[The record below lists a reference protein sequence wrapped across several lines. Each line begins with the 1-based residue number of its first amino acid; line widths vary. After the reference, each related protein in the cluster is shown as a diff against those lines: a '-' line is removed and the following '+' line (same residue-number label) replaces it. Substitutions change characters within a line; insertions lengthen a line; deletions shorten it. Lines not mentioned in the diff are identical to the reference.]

1 LSAPRALYSANPFT
15 GARAHGQK
23 AGNLETIFIISV
35 FVVGYA
41 YLLYPMIVVA
51 WSRLRHRR
59 VEKRYRQIPVSIV
72 IAARNEEANISA
84 RIENLLAQEYP
95 RDLLEIIVVS
105 DGSTDRTSELAR
117 LYAGQGVQLLE
128 CSTPVGKATALNI
141 GVAAATRDVVVF
153 ADARQ
158 RFSPNAIAEL
168 VSVFHDEA
176 VGAVSGELIL
186 VAGNEVGEVH
196 EGVGLYWQYEK
207 LIRRSESAI
216 ASVVGATGSI
226 YAVRRAL
233 YVPLAPNTLLDDF
246 LVPMRIVLAGY
257 RVIFLRAA
265 RAFDFSS
272 QTASREFSRKVRTL
286 AGNFQAVAMEPRLLD
301 PRANPVLFQFVSH
314 KLLRLVVPYFCLT
327 AWVSSA
333 LIDHPVYRALFW
345 TQTLFYAIG
354 LLNLTPLKSARLA
367 AFPRV
372 SWTFMVMNAAAV
384 AGLWMYLT
392 REEHE
397 IWRKT

>member
-1 LSAPRALYSANPFT
+1 MELV
-15 GARAHGQK
+15 
-23 AGNLETIFIISV
+23 FIISAA
-35 FVVGYA
+35 VVVYA
-41 YLLYPMIVVA
+41 YVAYPMIVVA
-51 WSRLRHRR
+51 WSRLRFRR
-59 VEKRYRQIPVSIV
+59 VEKRYRQMPVSIV

-95 RDLLEIIVVS
+95 SDLLEIIIVS
-105 DGSTDRTSELAR
+105 DGSNDRTAELAR
-117 LYAGQGVQLLE
+117 LYAGNGVQLLE

-141 GVAAATRDVVVF
+141 GVAAATRDIVVF

-158 RFSPNAIAEL
+158 RFSPNAVAEL
-168 VSVFHDEA
+168 VSVFHDQA

-186 VAGNEVGEVH
+186 VAGEEIGEVH
-196 EGVGLYWQYEK
+196 EGVDLYWQYEK
-207 LIRRSESAI
+207 MIRRSESAI

-265 RAFDFSS
+265 RAFDFASP
-272 QTASREFSRKVRTL
+272 TASHEFARKVRTL

-301 PRANPVLFQFVSH
+301 PRVNPVLFQFVSH
-314 KLLRLVVPYFCLT
+314 KLMRLVVPYFCLS
-327 AWVSSA
+327 AWVASA
-333 LIDHPVYRALFW
+333 MLDQPAYRALFFA
-345 TQTLFYAIG
+345 QTIFYGIG
-354 LLNLTPLKSARLA
+354 LLNLTPLKSARLSSLS
-367 AFPRV
+367 RV

-392 REEHE
+392 RAEHE

>member
-1 LSAPRALYSANPFT
+1 VELVFLVSAL
-15 GARAHGQK
+15 
-23 AGNLETIFIISV
+23 
-35 FVVGYA
+35 VVSYA
-41 YLLYPMIVVA
+41 YVLYPVIVVA
-51 WSRLRHRR
+51 WSRLFHRR
-59 VEKRYRQIPVSIV
+59 VEKRYRQIPVSVV
-72 IAARNEEANISA
+72 IAARNEEKNISA

-95 RDLLEIIVVS
+95 RDLLEIIIVT
-105 DGSTDRTSELAR
+105 DGCSDRTAELAR
-117 LYAGQGVQLLE
+117 LHAGPGLQVLE
-128 CSTPVGKATALNI
+128 CATPVGKATALNI
-141 GVAAATRDVVVF
+141 GVAAATRDIVVF

-158 RFSPNAIAEL
+158 SFSPNAIAEL
-168 VSVFHDEA
+168 VSVFHDAA

-186 VAGNEVGEVH
+186 VRGAEIGEVH

-226 YAVRRAL
+226 YAVRREL

-257 RVIFLRAA
+257 RVVFLRAA

-272 QTASREFSRKVRTL
+272 ATTSREFSRKVRTL

-314 KLLRLVVPYFCLT
+314 KLLRLVVPYFCLI

-333 LIDHPVYRALFW
+333 MIDKPVYRALFVA
-345 TQTLFYAIG
+345 QTLFYAIG
-354 LLNLTPLKSARLA
+354 LLNLTPLKPTRVTALV
-367 AFPRV
+367 RV

>member
-1 LSAPRALYSANPFT
+1 VKTVFFLSA
-15 GARAHGQK
+15 
-23 AGNLETIFIISV
+23 
-35 FVVGYA
+35 FVVVYA
-41 YLLYPMIVVA
+41 YVVYPAIVVV
-51 WSRLRHRR
+51 WSHLRRRR
-59 VEKRYRQIPVSIV
+59 VEKRYRQTPVSVV

-95 RDLLEIIVVS
+95 RELVEIIVVS
-105 DGSTDRTSELAR
+105 DGSTDRTAELAR
-117 LYAGQGVQLLE
+117 LHAADGVQLLE
-128 CSTPVGKATALNI
+128 CTTPVGKATALNI
-141 GVAAATRDVVVF
+141 GVAAAKHDIVVF

-168 VSVFHDEA
+168 VSVFHDQN

-186 VAGNEVGEVH
+186 VAHDAAGDVH
-196 EGVGLYWQYEK
+196 EGVGLYWRYEK

-216 ASVVGATGSI
+216 SSVVGATGSI

-257 RVIFLRAA
+257 RVIFVRAA

-272 QTASREFSRKVRTL
+272 QTTTREFSRKVRTL

-301 PRANPVLFQFVSH
+301 PRANPVLFQFISH
-314 KLLRLVVPYFCLT
+314 KLLRLVVPYFCVA
-327 AWVSSA
+327 AWITSGLVNQ
-333 LIDHPVYRALFW
+333 PVYRALFVA
-345 TQTLFYAIG
+345 QTLFYAVG
-354 LLNLTPLKSARLA
+354 LMNLTRLKTSRVGALA
-367 AFPRV
+367 RV

>member
-1 LSAPRALYSANPFT
+1 VGIEPAPGL
-15 GARAHGQK
+15 Q
-23 AGNLETIFIISV
+23 V
-35 FVVGYA
+35 
-41 YLLYPMIVVA
+41 
-51 WSRLRHRR
+51 
-59 VEKRYRQIPVSIV
+59 
-72 IAARNEEANISA
+72 
-84 RIENLLAQEYP
+84 
-95 RDLLEIIVVS
+95 
-105 DGSTDRTSELAR
+105 
-117 LYAGQGVQLLE
+117 LE
-128 CSTPVGKATALNI
+128 CATPVGKATALNI
-141 GVAAATRDVVVF
+141 GVAAATRDIVVF

-158 RFSPNAIAEL
+158 SFSPNAIAEL
-168 VSVFHDEA
+168 VSVFHDAA

-186 VAGNEVGEVH
+186 VRGAEIGEVH

-226 YAVRRAL
+226 YAVRREL

-257 RVIFLRAA
+257 RVVFLRAA

-272 QTASREFSRKVRTL
+272 ATTSREFSRKVRTL

-314 KLLRLVVPYFCLT
+314 KLLRLVVPYFCLI

-333 LIDHPVYRALFW
+333 MIDKPVYRALFVA
-345 TQTLFYAIG
+345 QTLFYAIG
-354 LLNLTPLKSARLA
+354 LLNLTPLKPTRVTALV
-367 AFPRV
+367 RV

>member
-1 LSAPRALYSANPFT
+1 VEGVFIFSAA
-15 GARAHGQK
+15 
-23 AGNLETIFIISV
+23 
-35 FVVGYA
+35 VVAYA
-41 YLLYPMIVVA
+41 YLAYPVIVFTWA
-51 WSRLRHRR
+51 KLRARR
-59 VEKRYRQIPVSIV
+59 VEKRYRQTPVSVV
-72 IAARNEEANISA
+72 IAARDEEANISS

-95 RDLLEIIVVS
+95 RELLEIIVVS
-105 DGSTDRTSELAR
+105 DGSTDRTAELAR

-141 GVAAATRDVVVF
+141 GVAAATRDIVVF

-158 RFSPNAIAEL
+158 RFSPNAVAEL
-168 VSVFHDEA
+168 VSVFHDPA
-176 VGAVSGELIL
+176 VGAVSGELVL
-186 VAGNEVGEVH
+186 VAGDEVGEVH
-196 EGVGLYWQYEK
+196 EGVGLYWKYEK
-207 LIRRSESAI
+207 LIRRSESAVN
-216 ASVVGATGSI
+216 SVVGATGSI

-246 LVPMRIVLAGY
+246 LVPMRVVLAGY
-257 RVIFLRAA
+257 RVIFIRGA

-272 QTASREFSRKVRTL
+272 PTASREFSRKVRTL

-314 KLLRLVVPYFCLT
+314 KLLRLVVPYCCLA

-333 LIDHPVYRALFW
+333 MLAHPAFRAIFVA
-345 TQTLFYAIG
+345 QTLFYALG
-354 LLNLTPLKSARLA
+354 LLHLTPWRSARAA
-367 AFPRV
+367 AFSRV
-372 SWTFMVMNAAAV
+372 SWTFTVMNAAAV

>member
-1 LSAPRALYSANPFT
+1 MT
-15 GARAHGQK
+15 V
-23 AGNLETIFIISV
+23 ETIFIVSAL
-35 FVVGYA
+35 VVGYA
-41 YLLYPMIVVA
+41 YVIYPLIVLA

-59 VEKRYRQIPVSIV
+59 VEKRYRQIPVSVV

-95 RDLLEIIVVS
+95 RELLEIIVVS
-105 DGSTDRTSELAR
+105 DGSTDRTAELVR
-117 LYAGQGVQLLE
+117 LHAGQVQLLE
-128 CSTPVGKATALNI
+128 CATPVGKATALNI
-141 GVAAATRDVVVF
+141 GVAAATRDIVVF

-168 VSVFHDEA
+168 VSVFHDQA

-186 VAGNEVGEVH
+186 VAGDEVGEVH

-272 QTASREFSRKVRTL
+272 ATAAREFSRKVRTL
-286 AGNFQAVAMEPRLLD
+286 AGNYQAVAMEPRLLD

-314 KLLRLVVPYFCLT
+314 KLLRLVVPYFCLA
-327 AWVSSA
+327 AWITSA
-333 LIDHPVYRALFW
+333 MLMQQPVYRVLFVV
-345 TQTLFYAIG
+345 QTLFYTMG

-367 AFPRV
+367 AMPRV
-372 SWTFMVMNAAAV
+372 SWTFTVMNAAAV

-392 REEHE
+392 RDENE

>member
-1 LSAPRALYSANPFT
+1 MIGLFIVSAA
-15 GARAHGQK
+15 
-23 AGNLETIFIISV
+23 
-35 FVVGYA
+35 VVLYA
-41 YLLYPMIVVA
+41 YLAYPAIVMA
-51 WSRLRHRR
+51 WAALRARR
-59 VEKRYRQIPVSIV
+59 VEKRYRQIPVSVV
-72 IAARNEEANISA
+72 IAARNEEDNISS

-95 RDLLEIIVVS
+95 RELLEIIVVS
-105 DGSTDRTSELAR
+105 DGSTDRTAELTR
-117 LYAGQGVQLLE
+117 LYAAERVQLLE
-128 CSTPVGKATALNI
+128 CSAPVGKATALNI
-141 GVAAATRDVVVF
+141 GVAAATRDIVVF

-168 VSVFHDEA
+168 VSVFHDPA

-186 VAGNEVGEVH
+186 VAGDEVGEVH
-196 EGVGLYWQYEK
+196 EGVGLYWRYEK

-257 RVIFLRAA
+257 RVIFIRAA

-272 QTASREFSRKVRTL
+272 STASKEFSRKVRTL

-314 KLLRLVVPYFCLT
+314 KLVRLVVPYCCVAAL
-327 AWVSSA
+327 VSSA
-333 LIDHPVYRALFW
+333 LLEAPFFRAAFFA
-345 TQTLFYAIG
+345 QVLFYAAG
-354 LLNLTPLKSARLA
+354 LLVLTPLRNSRLA
-367 AFPRV
+367 AMSRV
-372 SWTFMVMNAAAV
+372 SWTFIVMNAAAV
-384 AGLWMYLT
+384 VGLWFYLT
-392 REEHE
+392 RDEHE

>member
-1 LSAPRALYSANPFT
+1 VELVFLVSAL
-15 GARAHGQK
+15 
-23 AGNLETIFIISV
+23 
-35 FVVGYA
+35 VVSYA
-41 YLLYPMIVVA
+41 YVLYPVIVVA
-51 WSRLRHRR
+51 WSRLFHRR
-59 VEKRYRQIPVSIV
+59 VEKRYRQIPVSVV
-72 IAARNEEANISA
+72 IAARNEEKNISA

-95 RDLLEIIVVS
+95 RDLLEIIIVT
-105 DGSTDRTSELAR
+105 DGCSDRTAELAR
-117 LYAGQGVQLLE
+117 LHAGPGLQVLE
-128 CSTPVGKATALNI
+128 CATPVGKATALNI
-141 GVAAATRDVVVF
+141 GVAAATRDIVVF

-158 RFSPNAIAEL
+158 SFSPNAIAEL
-168 VSVFHDEA
+168 VSVFHDAA

-186 VAGNEVGEVH
+186 VQGAEIGEVH

-226 YAVRRAL
+226 YAVRREL

-257 RVIFLRAA
+257 RVVFLRAA

-272 QTASREFSRKVRTL
+272 ATTSREFSRKVRTL

-314 KLLRLVVPYFCLT
+314 KLLRLVVPYFCLI

-333 LIDHPVYRALFW
+333 MIDKPVYRALFVA
-345 TQTLFYAIG
+345 QTLFYAIG
-354 LLNLTPLKSARLA
+354 LLNLTPLKPTRVTALV
-367 AFPRV
+367 RV

>member
-1 LSAPRALYSANPFT
+1 
-15 GARAHGQK
+15 
-23 AGNLETIFIISV
+23 
-35 FVVGYA
+35 
-41 YLLYPMIVVA
+41 M
-51 WSRLRHRR
+51 
-59 VEKRYRQIPVSIV
+59 PVSVV
-72 IAARNEEANISA
+72 IAARNEEKNISA

-95 RDLLEIIVVS
+95 RELLEIIIVT
-105 DGSTDRTSELAR
+105 DGCSDRTAELAR
-117 LYAGQGVQLLE
+117 LHAGQGLQVLE
-128 CSTPVGKATALNI
+128 CATPVGKATALNI
-141 GVAAATRDVVVF
+141 GVAAARCDIVVF

-158 RFSPNAIAEL
+158 SFSPNAIAEL
-168 VSVFHDEA
+168 VSVFHDPA

-186 VAGNEVGEVH
+186 VQGDEIGEIH

-207 LIRRSESAI
+207 LIRRCESAI

-226 YAVRRAL
+226 YAVRREL

-272 QTASREFSRKVRTL
+272 ATASHEFSRKVRTL
-286 AGNFQAVAMEPRLLD
+286 AGNFQAVAMEPRLLS
-301 PRANPVLFQFVSH
+301 PRANPVLFQFISH

-327 AWVSSA
+327 AWISSA
-333 LIDHPVYRALFW
+333 LIDQPVYRALFVA
-345 TQTLFYAIG
+345 QTLFYVIG
-354 LLNLTPLKSARLA
+354 LLNLIPLKANRLTPLA
-367 AFPRV
+367 RV

-392 REEHE
+392 REGHE

>member
-1 LSAPRALYSANPFT
+1 MTGVFIVSAA
-15 GARAHGQK
+15 
-23 AGNLETIFIISV
+23 
-35 FVVGYA
+35 VVLYA
-41 YLLYPMIVVA
+41 YLAYPAIVMA
-51 WSRLRHRR
+51 WAALRAHR
-59 VEKRYRQIPVSIV
+59 VEKRYRQIPVSVV

-95 RDLLEIIVVS
+95 RELLQIIVVS
-105 DGSTDRTSELAR
+105 DGSSDRTAELAR
-117 LYAGQGVQLLE
+117 LYAAQGVQLLE
-128 CSTPVGKATALNI
+128 CSAPVGKATALNI
-141 GVAAATRDVVVF
+141 GVAAATRDIVVF

-168 VSVFHDEA
+168 VSVFHDPA

-186 VAGNEVGEVH
+186 VAGEEAGEVH
-196 EGVGLYWQYEK
+196 EGVGLYWRYEK

-257 RVIFLRAA
+257 RVIFIRAA

-272 QTASREFSRKVRTL
+272 STAAKEFSRKVRTL

-301 PRANPVLFQFVSH
+301 PRVNPVLFQFVSH
-314 KLLRLVVPYFCLT
+314 KLVRLVVPYCCIAAL
-327 AWVSSA
+327 VSSA
-333 LIDHPVYRALFW
+333 ALDAPFFRAAFIV
-345 TQTLFYAIG
+345 QVLFYGAG
-354 LLNLTPLKSARLA
+354 LLMLTPLRSSRLA
-367 AFPRV
+367 AISRV
-372 SWTFMVMNAAAV
+372 SWTFIVMNAAAV
-384 AGLWMYLT
+384 VGLWFYLT
-392 REEHE
+392 RDEHE

>member
-1 LSAPRALYSANPFT
+1 MEGIFFVSAA
-15 GARAHGQK
+15 
-23 AGNLETIFIISV
+23 
-35 FVVGYA
+35 VVVYA
-41 YLLYPMIVVA
+41 YLAYPIIVVA
-51 WSRLRHRR
+51 WAKLRARR
-59 VEKRYRQIPVSIV
+59 VEKRYRQMPVSVV
-72 IAARNEEANISA
+72 IAARNEEDNISA

-95 RDLLEIIVVS
+95 RELLEIIVVS
-105 DGSTDRTSELAR
+105 DGSTDRTAELAR

-128 CSTPVGKATALNI
+128 CSAPVGKATALNI
-141 GVAAATRDVVVF
+141 GVAAATRDIVVF

-168 VSVFHDEA
+168 VSVFHDPA

-186 VAGNEVGEVH
+186 VAGEDVGEVH
-196 EGVGLYWQYEK
+196 EGVGLYWRYEK

-257 RVIFLRAA
+257 RVIFIRAA
-265 RAFDFSS
+265 RAFDFTSS
-272 QTASREFSRKVRTL
+272 TASREFSRKVRTL

-314 KLLRLVVPYFCLT
+314 KLARLVVPYFCVG

-333 LIDHPVYRALFW
+333 MLEAPVFRAAFIA
-345 TQTLFYAIG
+345 QTLFYAAG
-354 LLNLTPLKSARLA
+354 LLMLTPLRSSRMGAIS
-367 AFPRV
+367 RV
-372 SWTFMVMNAAAV
+372 SWTFVVMNAAAV

-392 REEHE
+392 RDEHE
-397 IWRKT
+397 IWRKS

>member
-1 LSAPRALYSANPFT
+1 MSGVFIVSAAVIL
-15 GARAHGQK
+15 
-23 AGNLETIFIISV
+23 
-35 FVVGYA
+35 YA
-41 YLLYPMIVVA
+41 YLAYPMIVMTWAV
-51 WSRLRHRR
+51 LRARR
-59 VEKRYRQIPVSIV
+59 VEKRYRQMPVSIV

-95 RDLLEIIVVS
+95 HELLEIIVVS
-105 DGSTDRTSELAR
+105 DGSTDRTAELAR
-117 LYAGQGVQLLE
+117 LYAGRGVQLLE
-128 CSTPVGKATALNI
+128 CSSPVGKATALNI
-141 GVAAATRDVVVF
+141 GVAEATRDVVVF

-168 VSVFHDEA
+168 VSVFHDPD

-186 VAGNEVGEVH
+186 VAGEDVGEVH
-196 EGVGLYWQYEK
+196 EGVGLYWKYEK

-226 YAVRRAL
+226 YAVRREL

-257 RVIFLRAA
+257 RVIFIRAA

-272 QTASREFSRKVRTL
+272 STASVEFSRKVRTL

-314 KLLRLVVPYFCLT
+314 KLVRLVVPYCCVA
-327 AWVSSA
+327 AWFSSA
-333 LIDHPVYRALFW
+333 MLDGPFFRAVFIA
-345 TQTLFYAIG
+345 QSLFYLAG
-354 LLNLTPLKSARLA
+354 LLMLTPLRSSRIA
-367 AFPRV
+367 AISRV
-372 SWTFMVMNAAAV
+372 SWTFVVMNAAAV
-384 AGLWMYLT
+384 VGLWFYLT

-397 IWRKT
+397 IWRKS

>member
-1 LSAPRALYSANPFT
+1 
-15 GARAHGQK
+15 
-23 AGNLETIFIISV
+23 LETIFIISA
-35 FVVGYA
+35 FVIAYA
-41 YLLYPMIVVA
+41 YVIYPMIVVA
-51 WSRLRHRR
+51 WAHLRHRR
-59 VEKRYRQIPVSIV
+59 VEKRYRQMPVSIV

-95 RDLLEIIVVS
+95 HDLLEIIVVS
-105 DGSTDRTSELAR
+105 DGSSDRTAELAR
-117 LYAGQGVQLLE
+117 LYAGRGVQLLE
-128 CSTPVGKATALNI
+128 CATPVGKATALNI
-141 GVAAATRDVVVF
+141 GVAAATRDIVVF

-168 VSVFHDEA
+168 VSVFHDQA

-186 VAGNEVGEVH
+186 VAGDEIGEVH
-196 EGVGLYWQYEK
+196 EGVGLYWKYEK
-207 LIRRSESAI
+207 LIRRSESKI

-226 YAVRRAL
+226 YAVRRRL

-265 RAFDFSS
+265 RAFDFPSATTS
-272 QTASREFSRKVRTL
+272 HEFSRKVRTL

-314 KLLRLVVPYFCLT
+314 KLLRLIVPYFCIA
-327 AWVSSA
+327 AWVTSA
-333 LIDHPVYRALFW
+333 LVDQPVYRVLFVV
-345 TQTLFYAIG
+345 QTCFYTLG
-354 LLNLTPLKSARLA
+354 LVNLTPFKSSRLA
-367 AFPRV
+367 ALSRV

>member
-1 LSAPRALYSANPFT
+1 VL
-15 GARAHGQK
+15 G
-23 AGNLETIFIISV
+23 IFIVSAA
-35 FVVGYA
+35 VVLYA
-41 YLLYPMIVVA
+41 YLAYPVIVMA
-51 WSRLRHRR
+51 WAMLRARR

-72 IAARNEEANISA
+72 IAARNEEANISS

-95 RDLLEIIVVS
+95 RELLEIIVVS
-105 DGSTDRTSELAR
+105 DGSTDRTAELAR
-117 LYAGQGVQLLE
+117 LYSGRGVQLLE
-128 CSTPVGKATALNI
+128 CSSPVGKATALNI

-168 VSVFHDEA
+168 VSVFHDRA

-186 VAGNEVGEVH
+186 VAGADIGEVH
-196 EGVGLYWQYEK
+196 EGVGLYWKYEK

-226 YAVRRAL
+226 YAVRREL

-272 QTASREFSRKVRTL
+272 ATASHEFSRKVRTL

-301 PRANPVLFQFVSH
+301 PRVNPVLFQFVSH
-314 KLLRLVVPYFCLT
+314 KLVRLVVPYCCVA
-327 AWVSSA
+327 AWFSSA
-333 LIDHPVYRALFW
+333 LLDPAFFRAAFIA
-345 TQTLFYAIG
+345 QTLFYLSG
-354 LLNLTPLKSARLA
+354 LLMLTPLRASRIA
-367 AFPRV
+367 AISRV
-372 SWTFMVMNAAAV
+372 SWTFIVMNAAAV
-384 AGLWMYLT
+384 VGLWFYLT

>member
-1 LSAPRALYSANPFT
+1 ME
-15 GARAHGQK
+15 GV
-23 AGNLETIFIISV
+23 FIISV
-35 FVVGYA
+35 LVIAYA
-41 YLLYPMIVVA
+41 YIIYPMIVVA

-59 VEKRYRQIPVSIV
+59 VEKRYRQMPVSIV
-72 IAARNEEANISA
+72 IAARNEEPNITA

-95 RDLLEIIVVS
+95 RDLLEIIIVA
-105 DGSTDRTSELAR
+105 DGCSDRTAELAR
-117 LYAGQGVQLLE
+117 LYAGRGVQLLE
-128 CSTPVGKATALNI
+128 CATPVGKATALNI
-141 GVAAATRDVVVF
+141 GVAAATRDIVVF

-168 VSVFHDEA
+168 VSVFHDQA

-186 VAGNEVGEVH
+186 VAGEDAGEVH
-196 EGVGLYWQYEK
+196 EGVGLYWRYAK

-272 QTASREFSRKVRTL
+272 ATASKEFSRKVRTL

-301 PRANPVLFQFVSH
+301 PRVNPVLFQFVSH
-314 KLLRLVVPYFCLT
+314 KLLRLVVPYFCIT

-333 LIDHPVYRALFW
+333 LLDGPVYRAFFVA
-345 TQTLFYAIG
+345 QTLFYALG
-354 LLNLTPLKSARLA
+354 LVNLTPFRSSRIA
-367 AFPRV
+367 ALSRI

-392 REEHE
+392 RDHHE

>member
-1 LSAPRALYSANPFT
+1 VE
-15 GARAHGQK
+15 GV
-23 AGNLETIFIISV
+23 FIVSV
-35 FVVGYA
+35 VVIVYT
-41 YLLYPMIVVA
+41 YVIYPLIVVS
-51 WSRLRHRR
+51 WSRLRNRR
-59 VEKRYRQIPVSIV
+59 VEKRYRQMPVSIV

-95 RDLLEIIVVS
+95 RELLEIIVVA
-105 DGSTDRTSELAR
+105 DGCRDRTAELAR
-117 LYAGQGVQLLE
+117 LHADQGVQVLE
-128 CSTPVGKATALNI
+128 CAAPVGKATALNI
-141 GVAAATRDVVVF
+141 GVAAATRDIVVF

-168 VSVFHDEA
+168 VSVFHDQA

-186 VAGNEVGEVH
+186 VAGDDVGEVH
-196 EGVGLYWQYEK
+196 EGVGLYWRYEK
-207 LIRRSESAI
+207 LIRRSESRI

-265 RAFDFSS
+265 RAFDLSS
-272 QTASREFSRKVRTL
+272 ATAAQEFSRKVRTL

-314 KLLRLVVPYFCLT
+314 KLLRLVVPYFCIA
-327 AWVSSA
+327 AWVSNA
-333 LIDHPVYRALFW
+333 FLGGPVFRALFVA
-345 TQTLFYAIG
+345 QTLFYAIG
-354 LLNLTPLKSARLA
+354 LVNLTPLRSSRVA
-367 AFPRV
+367 ALSRV

-392 REEHE
+392 RDHHE

>member
-1 LSAPRALYSANPFT
+1 MHEAGERAISVE
-15 GARAHGQK
+15 G
-23 AGNLETIFIISV
+23 IFIVSV
-35 FVVGYA
+35 LVIVYA
-41 YLLYPMIVVA
+41 YVLYPLIVLT

-59 VEKRYRQIPVSIV
+59 VEKRYRQMPVSIV

-95 RDLLEIIVVS
+95 RDLLEIIVVA
-105 DGSTDRTSELAR
+105 DGCSDRTAELAR
-117 LYAGQGVQLLE
+117 LYAAQGVQLLE
-128 CSTPVGKATALNI
+128 CATAVGKATALNI
-141 GVAAATRDVVVF
+141 GVAAATRDIVVF

-168 VSVFHDEA
+168 VSVFHDQA

-186 VAGNEVGEVH
+186 VAGDQVGEVH

-207 LIRRSESAI
+207 LIRRSESKI

-272 QTASREFSRKVRTL
+272 ATTQREFSRKVRTL

-314 KLLRLVVPYFCLT
+314 KLLRLIVPYFCIL

-333 LIDHPVYRALFW
+333 LLSGPVYRAFFVA
-345 TQTLFYAIG
+345 QTLFYAIG
-354 LLNLTPLKSARLA
+354 LVNLTPLKSSRVA
-367 AFPRV
+367 ALSRV